1 MVGTTWPYQTSVL
14 QTESEPVEAVLPE
27 EGATGWSD
35 TWMISSEAE
44 HPNCMYAW
52 MNHILDPK
60 VNAEEAVW
68 YGEAPANQKSC
79 ALMGDLPAVY
89 GGTPD
94 YCKTIHADDD
104 AFWNQIAFWETPLAD
119 CGDDRGDECKTYDE
133 WVQGWTEVKG

>member
-1 MVGTTWPYQTSVL
+1 
-14 QTESEPVEAVLPE
+14 
-27 EGATGWSD
+27 
-35 TWMISSEAE
+35 
-44 HPNCMYAW
+44 MYAW
-52 MNHILDPK
+52 MDHILDPK

-104 AFWNQIAFWETPLAD
+104 PFWNQIAFWETPLAD
-119 CGDDRGDECKTYDE
+119 CGDDRGDV
-133 WVQGWTEVKG
+133 VQDIRRVGPGLDRGQGVIAWHPTP